1 MKEKYMQ
8 DGIKKTKK
16 DEMTTKKRLSNW
28 HCFLLTFFMTRWHK
42 KATDESQWLVWTNKK
57 DYFLPGPNGL
67 M

>member
-42 KATDESQWLVWTNKK
+42 KATDLRQWLNIERCC
-57 DYFLPGPNGL
+57 DYLSLPNGL
-67 M
+67 I